1 MSFDTAFTK
10 VSELVEL
17 FRENEAHYLESKY
30 QESEARKDFIDKF
43 WIALGWDVH
52 HDTQT
57 NPREQEVKIEKNS
70 DSFSSRKADYAFYL
84 APNYSRPQFLVEAKK
99 PSAPLADQANYFQ
112 TTRYGYNTS
121 TTVAVLTS

>member
-43 WIALGWDVH
+43 WIDCDGRQSLS
-52 HDTQT
+52 
-57 NPREQEVKIEKNS
+57 QENYISN
-70 DSFSSRKADYAFYL
+70 FPSRKDTTEALSWAMNRIKFKSSEGCEIFV
-84 APNYSRPQFLVEAKK
+84 AEVLVA
-99 PSAPLADQANYFQ
+99 SVRQVAS
-112 TTRYGYNTS
+112 YNRSKTNRRHKIWYRC
-121 TTVAVLTS
+121 A